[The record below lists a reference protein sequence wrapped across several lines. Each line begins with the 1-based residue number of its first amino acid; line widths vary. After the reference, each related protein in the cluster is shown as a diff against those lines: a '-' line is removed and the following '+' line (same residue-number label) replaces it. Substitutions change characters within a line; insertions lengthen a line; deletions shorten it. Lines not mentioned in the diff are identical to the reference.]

1 MLEPHLGCVV
11 VAEPFDERGIALL
24 QRAGADVISCVGA
37 SRDTLQGELHRAR
50 GLIVRSETRVDRE
63 LLSCAPQLEVVARAG
78 VGTDAIDIEAASA
91 VGIVVVNTPSANTI
105 ATTEHTFAL
114 LLASLRHVAQAHA
127 ALQAQRWERKAFVG
141 RELYGKT
148 LGIVGLGRVGE
159 GVAVRG
165 AAFGMQVVAHDPY
178 VPASRA
184 SALGIEL
191 LELDALLLRADII
204 SLHVP
209 LTPQTRT
216 IIDAHALGLMRDD
229 AVLVNCARGSLVDL
243 DALLAVLDAGRLR
256 AVALDVLPQEP
267 PPKGSASAR
276 ILEHPRVVATPHL
289 AGSTFEAMERVALD
303 LAQDVV
309 RVLSG
314 RPASGAVNA
323 PALGATPSRFVDL
336 AFAMGAMLPQLFE
349 GVLRDEFAILLQGEL
364 ADLEPV
370 PFAAAVLAGALP
382 FITDRRV
389 TMVNANA
396 IASQLGVRSTVKREG
411 AKAPFRSSFGLAAG
425 EHRLIGTVLA
435 HGARVVEIDGFE
447 IDAIAEG
454 TMLVTRHHDVPG
466 MVGRIGTILGNAD
479 VNISTMQVARRERG
493 GGAMMVLGVDRRVD
507 RSVLAQIAEV
517 LGIESVRSIEV

>member
-1 MLEPHLGCVV
+1 MLELPLGRVL

-24 QRAGADVISCVGA
+24 QRAGADVVSCVGA
-37 SRDTLQGELHRAR
+37 SRDTLQKELHRAR

-63 LLSCAPQLEVVARAG
+63 LLSSAPQLEVVARAG

-91 VGIVVVNTPSANTI
+91 AGIVVVNTPSANTI

-127 ALQAQRWERKAFVG
+127 ALRARRWERKEFIG
-141 RELYGKT
+141 HELYGKT
-148 LGIVGLGRVGE
+148 LGIVGLGRIGE
-159 GVAVRG
+159 SVAVRG
-165 AAFGMQVVAHDPY
+165 AAFGMHVIAHDPY
-178 VPASRA
+178 APASRA
-184 SALGIEL
+184 SALGVEL
-191 LELDALLLRADII
+191 LELDALLVRADVVT
-204 SLHVP
+204 LHVP
-209 LTPQTRT
+209 QTPQTRT
-216 IIDAHALGLMRDD
+216 IVDARALALMRDD
-229 AVLVNCARGSLVDL
+229 AVLVNCARGALVDL
-243 DALLAVLDAGRLR
+243 DALLATLDAGRLR
-256 AVALDVLPQEP
+256 AVALDVLPEEP
-267 PPKGSASAR
+267 PPTGSASAR

-289 AGSTFEAMERVALD
+289 GGSTFEAMERIALD

-323 PALGATPSRFVDL
+323 PALGATPSRFLDL

-349 GVLRDEFAILLQGEL
+349 NALRDEFAMLLQGEL
-364 ADLEPV
+364 ADLEPE

-396 IASQLGVRSTVKREG
+396 IARELGVRSTVKREG
-411 AKAPFRSSFGLAAG
+411 AQAPFRSSFGLAAG

-435 HGARVVEIDGFE
+435 NGARVVEIDGFE

-454 TMLVTRHHDVPG
+454 TMLVIRHRDVPG
-466 MVGRIGTILGNAD
+466 IVGRIGTILGDAD
-479 VNISTMQVARRERG
+479 INISTMQVARRERG
-493 GGAMMVLGVDRRVD
+493 GGAMMVLGVDRSVA
-507 RSVLAQIAEV
+507 RSVLAGIAEIYD
-517 LGIESVRSIEV
+517 IESVRSIEV